1 MQIKELIEGTV
12 FPKGE
17 IDKRVYAQDITLN
30 GLEIY
35 SKYQTLLAQGK
46 YTEASELL
54 NSEDTHV
61 YFYGAWMLNLLENR
75 LQAIGTFLKDLKKD
89 VLTLGSETEPENAT
103 YGTHWISDEL

>member
-1 MQIKELIEGTV
+1 MKNTHTV
-12 FPKGE
+12 FPYGVDSR
-17 IDKRVYAQDITLN
+17 IYAQDITLN
-30 GLEIY
+30 DVETF
-35 SKYQTLLAQGK
+35 SKYQTLLAQGN
-46 YTEASELL
+46 YTEASDLL
-54 NSEDTHV
+54 NNSDA